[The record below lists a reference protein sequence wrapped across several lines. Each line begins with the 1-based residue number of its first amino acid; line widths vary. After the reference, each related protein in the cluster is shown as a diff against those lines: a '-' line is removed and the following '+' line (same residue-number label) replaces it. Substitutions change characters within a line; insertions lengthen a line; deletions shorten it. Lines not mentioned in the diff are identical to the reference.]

1 MKQLSLLAIAALLSV
16 SSFAQQT
23 QDAKKLTPVK
33 YIKVSGHAERFYE
46 PDYIDVQI
54 SLAEKEKINNN
65 NSVAEKE
72 QDLIKALKAMGIP
85 EDKLRVQRLNTGEA
99 YSMFGS
105 KYYINKSYTLRID
118 NLNRY
123 EDVILGLV
131 EKGFKSLYISEIGMN
146 EKDKKNDEVM
156 AEAVK
161 NGISKANVIA
171 GAGNIKNV
179 KLVSVDETNEYNPQ
193 PIMYKREFAMAAMD
207 GGASNIPL
215 GKLNLQKNLT
225 MVFEIE

>member
-1 MKQLSLLAIAALLSV
+1 MKQLSLLAIATLLSFG
-16 SSFAQQT
+16 SIAQT
-23 QDAKKLTPVK
+23 QDAKKLIPVK

-54 SLAEKEKINNN
+54 SLAEKEKVNNN

-99 YSMFGS
+99 YSMFGN

-118 NLNRY
+118 NLQKY
-123 EDVILGLV
+123 EDIILGLV
-131 EKGFKSLYISEIGMN
+131 QRDFKNLYIAEIGMN
-146 EKDKKNDEVM
+146 NKEKKEDEVM

-161 NGISKANVIA
+161 NGMNKANVIA
-171 GAGNIKNV
+171 GAASVKNI
-179 KLVSVDETNEYNPQ
+179 KLVSIDETNEYSPQ
-193 PIMYKREFAMAAMD
+193 PIMYKREYAMAAMD
-207 GGASNIPL
+207 GGASNIAL
-215 GKLNLQKNLT
+215 GKLSMQKNLT
-225 MVFEIE
+225 LVFEIE